1 MFVMNEDN
9 RIEYVACEPNLVK
22 NEWNKL
28 FRDIKKLK
36 NQKLDIQEVFYF
48 ASLIHLVFLKIH
60 PLQDGNG
67 RTGRLLEKWFLKEK
81 LGSLATSIELE
92 KNYYLNKQNYYDN
105 IRKLGMDYDTLDY
118 SNALDFLLMTVE
130 SIKL

>member
-9 RIEYVACEPNLVK
+9 RIEYVACEPNLVM